1 MLGFTGFYRVLSGF
15 YWVLL
20 GLTGFSLCFTRSTGF
35 YWVLPG
41 FTGFYRVLTGFYWV
55 LLGFTWFYWVLPGFT
70 GFYWVLPG
78 FTGFYWVLLG
88 CTGLYLVTSALLANR
103 QLTDGK
109 VAAHRQGEPVGKT
122 KQVGGKLKTKRRS
135 PQKVKKKRDKT
146 PKGK

>member
-1 MLGFTGFYRVLSGF
+1 MSCFIGF
-15 YWVLL
+15 LL
-20 GLTGFSLCFTRSTGF
+20 GITR
-35 YWVLPG
+35 
-41 FTGFYRVLTGFYWV
+41 
-55 LLGFTWFYWVLPGFT
+55 
-70 GFYWVLPG
+70 FYWVLPG

-135 PQKVKKKRDKT
+135 PQKVQKKKRDKT
-146 PKGK
+146 PKGKENLKKNTAETTPLNCRPPTGSSFLILNF